1 MGGCRWLASHL
12 KRWLMPPQLAGGA
25 LRTTLKSISEEA
37 AGHPKMNL
45 EVARRPPPVGR
56 GGRVPLQA
64 TSMGCVRPPPRVGLG
79 L

>member
-37 AGHPKMNL
+37 AGHPK
-45 EVARRPPPVGR
+45 
-56 GGRVPLQA
+56 
-64 TSMGCVRPPPRVGLG
+64 
-79 L
+79 